1 MSAADLPE
9 DSAELRGDARE
20 GAGGPPGRV
29 AVITLAHGRHD
40 HLAAQLA
47 GLRSGTRAPDVYVVA
62 AMDDDEIAPLVAA
75 AAPVAATTEVLSVVR
90 GRHGLPLA
98 SARNAAA
105 AAASRAGA
113 EVLVFL
119 DVDCVPGP
127 DLVARY
133 LAECGR
139 HVAEHGRDAVGHGR
153 HVVGRGR
160 HVAGRGPGRPAYPQ
174 VFSGAVH
181 YLPPRNPGQE
191 RYTATDLAAS
201 RPHPARPVATTADR
215 VAATDLRLFWS
226 LSFAI
231 TATDWTALGGFD
243 EGYEGYG
250 GEDTDFAMRVDRADG
265 ALWWVRGAPAYHQ
278 HHLVENPPVR
288 HLADIV
294 RNSNR
299 FHERWGVFPMEG
311 WLSAFEA
318 EGLIT
323 LGGSPPAWR
332 PAGAGRRSARSD

>member
-1 MSAADLPE
+1 MNSAALP
-9 DSAELRGDARE
+9 GDAKE
-20 GAGGPPGRV
+20 GIGDLAVRV

-40 HLAAQLA
+40 HLAAQMA
-47 GLRSGTRAPDVYVVA
+47 ALRSGTRAPDVYVVA
-62 AMDDDEIAPLVAA
+62 AMDDDEIDALVAGAPRVAA
-75 AAPVAATTEVLSVVR
+75 ATEVLSVAR

-98 SARNAAA
+98 AARNVAA

-113 EVLVFL
+113 DVFVFL
-119 DVDCVPGP
+119 DVDCLPGP

-133 LAECGR
+133 LAECARG
-139 HVAEHGRDAVGHGR
+139 VAGHGRDVAGHGR
-153 HVVGRGR
+153 AD
-160 HVAGRGPGRPAYPQ
+160 AGHGPGRLASPQ

-181 YLPPRNPGQE
+181 YLPPRDPGQE
-191 RYTATDLAAS
+191 RYTPTDLAAS
-201 RPHPARPVATTADR
+201 EPHPARPVATTADR

-226 LSFAI
+226 LSFAL
-231 TATDWTALGGFD
+231 TASDWTALDGFD
-243 EGYEGYG
+243 DGYEGYG
-250 GEDTDFAMRVDRADG
+250 GEDTDFAMRVDRAGG

-278 HHLVENPPVR
+278 HHLVESPPVR

-299 FHERWGVFPMEG
+299 FRERWGVFPMEG

-332 PAGAGRRSARSD
+332 LAGAGRTAARSE

>member
-1 MSAADLPE
+1 MTAAALPG
-9 DSAELRGDARE
+9 AALE
-20 GAGGPPGRV
+20 GTGGLPLRV

-40 HLAAQLA
+40 HLMAQMA

-75 AAPVAATTEVLSVVR
+75 AAPVAAATDVLSVAR

-105 AAASRAGA
+105 AAASGAGA
-113 EVLVFL
+113 QVLVFL

-133 LAECGR
+133 LTECGR
-139 HVAEHGRDAVGHGR
+139 DVTGD
-153 HVVGRGR
+153 
-160 HVAGRGPGRPAYPQ
+160 GPGRPASPQ

-181 YLPPRNPGQE
+181 YLPPRGPGQA

-201 RPHPARPVATTADR
+201 TPHPARPVATTADR

-243 EGYEGYG
+243 DGYEGYG
-250 GEDTDFAMRVDRADG
+250 GEDTDFAMRVDRAHG

-278 HHLVENPPVR
+278 HHLVESPPVR

-299 FHERWGVFPMEG
+299 FRERWGVFPMEG

-332 PAGAGRRSARSD
+332 LAGAGRRAARSA

>member
-1 MSAADLPE
+1 MTAAALPGP
-9 DSAELRGDARE
+9 ALE
-20 GAGGPPGRV
+20 GGGGLPPRV

-40 HLAAQLA
+40 HLAAQMA
-47 GLRSGTRAPDVYVVA
+47 ALRSGTRAPDVYVVA

-75 AAPVAATTEVLSVVR
+75 AAPVAAATDVLSVAR

-113 EVLVFL
+113 DVLVFL

-139 HVAEHGRDAVGHGR
+139 HVAGPGRDAAGHGRDVGGH
-153 HVVGRGR
+153 
-160 HVAGRGPGRPAYPQ
+160 GPGRPAYPQ

-181 YLPPRNPGQE
+181 YLPPLDPGQE

-201 RPHPARPVATTADR
+201 TPHPARPVATTTDR

-243 EGYEGYG
+243 DGYEGYG
-250 GEDTDFAMRVDRADG
+250 GEDTDFAMRVDRAGG

-278 HHLVENPPVR
+278 HHLVESPPVR
-288 HLADIV
+288 HLGDIV

-299 FHERWGVFPMEG
+299 FHERWGVFPMQG

-318 EGLIT
+318 DGLIT
-323 LGGSPPAWR
+323 LGGSPPVWR
-332 PAGAGRRSARSD
+332 LAGAGRRSARSD